1 MLIDTSDGTNGATPS
16 EMALPNPFSGSS
28 LRRSGA
34 ADLSSFSQPQTL
46 VAVRTEEEQQE
57 AAKERERREMEH
69 ARKDA
74 RRKSLGAFSSFVSVT
89 KLPV

>member
-1 MLIDTSDGTNGATPS
+1 MLIDTSDGTNGVAS
-16 EMALPNPFSGSS
+16 LEVALPNPFSGSS

-34 ADLSSFSQPQTL
+34 ADLSSLSQAQSL

-57 AAKERERREMEH
+57 AARERERREKEN

-74 RRKSLGAFSSFVSVT
+74 RRKSLGASTS
-89 KLPV
+89 